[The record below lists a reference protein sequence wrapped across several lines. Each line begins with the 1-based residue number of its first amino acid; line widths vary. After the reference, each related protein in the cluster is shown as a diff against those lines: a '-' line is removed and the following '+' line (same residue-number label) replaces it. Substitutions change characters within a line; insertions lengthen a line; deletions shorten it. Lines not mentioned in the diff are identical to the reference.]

1 MQFGF
6 VAAGE
11 EPGRL
16 EHNINVQSFPR
27 QVRRIAVL
35 QDSNFVPA
43 YDDVF
48 VVIPDFAVEFA
59 VD

>member
-6 VAAGE
+6 VATGE

-16 EHNINVQSFPR
+16 EHNINLQFFPR

-35 QDSNFVPA
+35 QDSNFVPP

-48 VVIPDFAVEFA
+48 VVITDFAVEFA
-59 VD
+59 MH